1 MNTKYSDERNKRIR
15 RYEIYSDFR
24 NRAGLNDY
32 KVAKATGIAQTTF
45 TDWKNGVSEPKVGKL
60 FLISEV
66 LGVRIEDFVLDE
78 EKNGI

>member
-45 TDWKNGVSEPKVGKL
+45 TDWKNGVSEPKIGKL

-78 EKNGI
+78 ERNAS